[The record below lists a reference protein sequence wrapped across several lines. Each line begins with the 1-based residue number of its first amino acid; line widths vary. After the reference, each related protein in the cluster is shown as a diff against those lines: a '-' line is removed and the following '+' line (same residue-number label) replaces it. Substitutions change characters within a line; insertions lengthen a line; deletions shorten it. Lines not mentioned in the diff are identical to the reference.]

1 MINPLGITLV
11 LGASLMAVSQDTPP
25 ADLPANL
32 RAPEGEELIL
42 VARAS
47 GSQIYVCQV
56 GTDQKLSW
64 VFKAPEAELHDAQGT
79 LIGSHFAGPA
89 WKHNDG
95 SQVTGAVTARQDA
108 PDPKSIPWLLL
119 HATGHSGNGI
129 LSRVTTIQRVHTKGG
144 QPPGAAECDETV
156 RGKEVKSLYTADYY
170 FYAPQAKDN
179 R

>member
-1 MINPLGITLV
+1 MIKPLGITLF
-11 LGASLMAVSQDTPP
+11 LGASLVALSQNAPP
-25 ADLPANL
+25 ADLPTNL

-42 VARAS
+42 MARAS

-79 LIGSHFAGPA
+79 LIGSYFAGPT

-108 PDPKSIPWLLL
+108 PDSKSIPWLLL

-129 LSRVTTIQRVHTKGG
+129 LNRVTTILRVIPKEGSL
-144 QPPGAAECDETV
+144 PALPSAV
-156 RGKEVKSLYTADYY
+156 RPCAV
-170 FYAPQAKDN
+170 
-179 R
+179 RR

>member
-1 MINPLGITLV
+1 MIKPLGITLA
-11 LGASLMAVSQDTPP
+11 LGASLMALSQNTPP
-25 ADLPANL
+25 ADLPTNL

-42 VARAS
+42 LARAS

-64 VFKAPEAELHDAQGT
+64 AFKAPEAELHDAQGT
-79 LIGSHFAGPA
+79 LIGSHFAGPT

-108 PDPKSIPWLLL
+108 PDSKSIPWLLL

-129 LSRVTTIQRVHTKGG
+129 LSRVTTIQRVHTNGG
-144 QPPGAAECDETV
+144 QPPNAAECGETA
-156 RGKEVKSLYTADYY
+156 RGKEVKSPYTADYY
-170 FYAPQAKDN
+170 FYAPHAKDSH
-179 R
+179 